1 MWVIVGLLSLTVAAH
16 QGWSANMF
24 TLASDMFP
32 KRVVASVVGIGG
44 MSSGLTSALFPFV
57 VGAVLDHFNLLGK
70 IGLGYNLLFILCGVT
85 YIAAWLCMRFIYPS
99 QDKVSLAQTAV
110 PTAHTTARPS

>member
-1 MWVIVGLLSLTVAAH
+1 M
-16 QGWSANMF
+16 
-24 TLASDMFP
+24 ASG
-32 KRVVASVVGIGG
+32 V
-44 MSSGLTSALFPFV
+44 TSALFPFV

-70 IGLGYNLLFILCGVT
+70 IGLGYNLLFILCGIT

-110 PTAHTTARPS
+110 QNAHTTKGWVLGGSLEMMLVADIRVAGQSAKFGAPEVVSGLWGMVRRCVYC